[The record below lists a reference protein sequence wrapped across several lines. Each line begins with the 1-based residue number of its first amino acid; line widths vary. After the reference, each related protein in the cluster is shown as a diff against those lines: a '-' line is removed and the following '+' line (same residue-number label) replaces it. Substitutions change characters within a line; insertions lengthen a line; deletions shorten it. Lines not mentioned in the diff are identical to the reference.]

1 MVNFELGGRITAVF
15 LFSSIELTILINSLL
30 SIFINDGTVF
40 NSTYAVFNSTLKG
53 HIVLI
58 CISALYQFWEMRLN
72 LELCFNS
79 SSNKF
84 TLQ

>member
-40 NSTYAVFNSTLKG
+40 NSTLKG

-72 LELCFNS
+72 LELCFDS